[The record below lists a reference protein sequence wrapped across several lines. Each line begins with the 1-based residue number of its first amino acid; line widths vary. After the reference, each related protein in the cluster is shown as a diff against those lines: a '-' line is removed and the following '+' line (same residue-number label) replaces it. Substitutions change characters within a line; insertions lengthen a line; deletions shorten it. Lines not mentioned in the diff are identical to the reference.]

1 MSGKTLE
8 LSLGFPPS
16 VNRLWRV
23 SKSGGMYRS
32 PKYAEWRKV
41 TLWEVAAQARAKK
54 IKGEYKLTVH
64 MVKPDKRHRDLDN
77 AIKALSD
84 ILESSGVIENDKL
97 CQHLEMKWVKDGPP
111 CRVIIQEMNNEEYE
125 EAQG

>member
-8 LSLGFPPS
+8 LSLPFPPS
-16 VNRLWRV
+16 VNSLWRV
-23 SKSGGMYRS
+23 GRSGGMYRS
-32 PKYAEWRKV
+32 PKYAEWRKSA
-41 TLWEVAAQARAKK
+41 LWEVTAQVRTRK

-64 MVKPDKRHRDLDN
+64 VVRPDKRHRDLDN
-77 AIKALSD
+77 IIKALSD

-111 CRVIIQEMNNEEYE
+111 CRVIIQELSNEEYE
-125 EAQG
+125 EAQR

>member
-1 MSGKTLE
+1 
-8 LSLGFPPS
+8 
-16 VNRLWRV
+16 
-23 SKSGGMYRS
+23 
-32 PKYAEWRKV
+32 
-41 TLWEVAAQARAKK
+41 
-54 IKGEYKLTVH
+54 

-111 CRVIIQEMNNEEYE
+111 CLVIIQEMNNEEYE
-125 EAQG
+125 EAKS